1 MQHEHTPQLALRLN
15 SNENDGAPNGKR
27 GMKYIRE
34 EHHLNKGD
42 ESKITIKA
50 CVQINVLLEI
60 LPNHHKRTFVIES

>member
-1 MQHEHTPQLALRLN
+1 LQHEHTPQLALRLN

-34 EHHLNKGD
+34 EHHLNIGD